1 MKLAVFL
8 AIVHTVSGCHVW
20 QSTVTLGAA
29 PVVKVKAGTRLTLRV
44 NCPMSFAFS
53 QLKGPAVAAGAHT
66 FQPGTTRTIV
76 LRKRGTYVFLA
87 KNLQSS
93 EQVGLQTLGP
103 DNDLTLTVRV
113 S

>member
-1 MKLAVFL
+1 MKLALVL
-8 AIVHTVSGCHVW
+8 AIVHTVTGCHVW

-29 PVVKVKAGTRLTLRV
+29 PVVKVKVGTKLTMRV

-53 QLKGPAVAAGAHT
+53 QVKGPAVAAGDRT
-66 FQPGTTRTIV
+66 FQPGTTRMV
-76 LRKRGTYVFLA
+76 VFRKRGTYVFLA
-87 KNLQSS
+87 RNLQSS
-93 EQVGLQTLGP
+93 EQMGLQTLGP